1 MSDQKKLKK
10 VLKRH
15 MTDNMFL
22 IFALFFLFSAIWI
35 IVDFVTNPARESVD
49 YVFVIVFPLISL
61 ILLVIAIINLVKN
74 IKISSVFKNGKEY
87 NATITRI
94 SEPYDIGNGMKRYAV
109 YYSWID
115 EFGELLTGS
124 SGNVYT
130 KEETD
135 IFLKRKILTIK
146 VKRKMSVITSVPS
159 EDDNDIQFSISHKL
173 KHHVSYQKRIL
184 CDYCGSPITKRDERC
199 PNCQSKINLYK

>member
-1 MSDQKKLKK
+1 MVCISERLFNHLSSQ
-10 VLKRH
+10 
-15 MTDNMFL
+15 F
-22 IFALFFLFSAIWI
+22 LFFPHLFFIKQVPCFLSTSNNYK
-35 IVDFVTNPARESVD
+35 DD
-49 YVFVIVFPLISL
+49 YG
-61 ILLVIAIINLVKN
+61 ND
-74 IKISSVFKNGKEY
+74 SSGGVN
-87 NATITRI
+87 
-94 SEPYDIGNGMKRYAV
+94 AV

-159 EDDNDIQFSISHKL
+159 EDNNDIQFSISHKL